1 MKKVA
6 AILIIACS
14 IVLAGCD
21 QKPQAPFGFKWG
33 QSAED
38 VKKLGLP
45 DFKLDGDPGG
55 LQFAYTKRAPSEV
68 YDADRF
74 SLVFMP
80 HLGLT
85 NVRMSSKLVD
95 ENSFYFNN
103 GRMLYLKLSSML
115 EEKYG
120 PPKIITEKADKDG
133 DNFYNCLQDESC
145 GAWEREYEK
154 DNVKVKLKVDPVS
167 GQLMNTMG
175 KAWITLEYEYLTDEM
190 VNKIKDMDKAFAE
203 KEEAKSKKNNY

>member
-33 QSAED
+33 QSVED
-38 VKKLGLP
+38 VKNLNLP
-45 DFKLDGDPGG
+45 NFKLDGEANTVQIVSTDGS
-55 LQFAYTKRAPSEV
+55 PSKA
-68 YDADRF
+68 YDAERF
-74 SLVFMP
+74 ILVFIP
-80 HLGLT
+80 PLGLT
-85 NVRMSSKLVD
+85 NVKMYSKLVD

-103 GRMLYLKLSSML
+103 GRNLYSKLSSML

-120 PPKIITEKADKDG
+120 PPKKVTEKADRDG
-133 DNFYNCLQDESC
+133 DSFYNCLQEESC
-145 GAWEREYEK
+145 GVWKREYEK
-154 DNVKVKLKVDPVS
+154 DNVKVTLRVDPVG
-167 GQLMNTMG
+167 GQPMRNMG

-190 VNKIKDMDKAFAE
+190 VNKRKDMNKALAE
-203 KEEAKSKKNNY
+203 KEDAESKINNY

>member
-33 QSAED
+33 QSVED
-38 VKKLGLP
+38 VKKLSLP
-45 DFKLDGDPGG
+45 DFKVDGEANTVQIVSTDG
-55 LQFAYTKRAPSEV
+55 APSKV
-68 YDADRF
+68 YDAERF
-74 SLVFMP
+74 LLVFMP

-85 NVRMSSKLVD
+85 NIKMYSKSVD

-103 GRMLYLKLSSML
+103 GRSLYLKLSSML

-120 PPKIITEKADKDG
+120 IPKKITEKADKDG
-133 DNFYNCLQDESC
+133 DDFYFCLQDESC
-145 GAWEREYEK
+145 GVWSREYEK
-154 DNVKVKLKVDPVS
+154 DNVKVTLKVNPVP
-167 GQLMNTMG
+167 GQLMGSMG
-175 KAWITLEYEYLTDEM
+175 KAWITIEYEYLTDEM
-190 VNKIKDMDKAFAE
+190 VNKIKEINK
-203 KEEAKSKKNNY
+203 KSVKNEEAESKKNNY